1 MKWVRTIV
9 DYLAPVAFLATLLI
23 TRNFQTAAWV
33 LVAASAVALAVGWFT
48 ERRLA
53 PIPLL
58 SGVLALVFGGLTLF
72 FHDPRFVKMK
82 MTAVDAL
89 LAIFLLAGVAMKK
102 NPLQSLMG
110 DALVLPNAAWRTLTF
125 RYALFFAASAVINE
139 VVWRTRSDARWAI
152 WRLVALGAA
161 LAFSFAQA
169 PFLMKHMQEPGEVKT
184 PEPPDP
190 GFSQAQAP

>member
-9 DYLAPVAFLATLLI
+9 DYLAPLAFLVTLLV
-23 TRNFQTAAWV
+23 TRNFQTATWV
-33 LVAASAVALAVGWFT
+33 LVGASAVALAVGWIA

-58 SGVLALVFGGLTLF
+58 SGVLALVFGSLTLF
-72 FHDPRFVKMK
+72 FHDPKFVKMK

-89 LAIFLLAGVAMKK
+89 LAIFLLAGMAMKK
-102 NPLQSLMG
+102 NPLQTLMG
-110 DALVLPNAAWRTLTF
+110 DALVLPQAAWRTLTL
-125 RYALFFAASAVINE
+125 RYALFFIASAVVNE
-139 VVWRTRSDARWAI
+139 IVWRTQSDARWAI

-161 LAFSFAQA
+161 LVFSFAQA
-169 PFLMKHMQEPGEVKT
+169 PFLMKHMEHPEDVKA

-190 GFSQAQAP
+190 GF